1 MSAESKNELYKKRW
15 RKHKERLIRT
25 DGAKAYK
32 KKKREE
38 QRRYR
43 YRIRIQKP
51 QYLCDRCGALF
62 RWKHVFKKHMHILH
76 NM

>member
-32 KKKREE
+32 KRNERNNGDTDTE
-38 QRRYR
+38 Y
-43 YRIRIQKP
+43 
-51 QYLCDRCGALF
+51 
-62 RWKHVFKKHMHILH
+62 
-76 NM
+76 